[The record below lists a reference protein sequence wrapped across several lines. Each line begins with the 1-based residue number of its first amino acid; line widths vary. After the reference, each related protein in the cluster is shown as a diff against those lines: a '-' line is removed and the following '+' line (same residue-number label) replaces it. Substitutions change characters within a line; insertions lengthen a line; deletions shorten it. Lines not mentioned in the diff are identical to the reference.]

1 MLEPREECRKRDD
14 AGHTESLA
22 DKDCG
27 DHPSRWE
34 GDAKSRHSHANF
46 MDHASAEES

>member
-1 MLEPREECRKRDD
+1 MLEPREERRKRDD
-14 AGHTESLA
+14 PGHAESLA

-27 DHPSRWE
+27 DHPTGRE